1 MPLQP
6 AADEDLVTMTT
17 PLHLT
22 SPADIQPDVI
32 KCYSEVSY
40 SILLATNR
48 FSTYISRFISS
59 ALSSLHSATENTLT
73 LLEFSTWFIKT
84 LLIWLLVLAR
94 VSYYLD

>member
-6 AADEDLVTMTT
+6 AADEDIVTMTT

-32 KCYSEVSY
+32 KCYSEVSD

-48 FSTYISRFISS
+48 FSI
-59 ALSSLHSATENTLT
+59 LVD
-73 LLEFSTWFIKT
+73 
-84 LLIWLLVLAR
+84 LLV
-94 VSYYLD
+94 VVDYLV